1 MTREWQQ
8 TRNKEIVMP
17 DAVYYQTLWA
27 VRDLRRMEGR
37 LAVLKQEIESGPVQA
52 AGVVSD
58 RKGGYSDKRPTE
70 DLAVEKAMLEARVQA
85 IHNAL
90 QGIPIVYRGYIL
102 DNIIL
107 HRQQS
112 SFPNKVWKMWKQRFL
127 FDVAK
132 NLSLI

>member
-8 TRNKEIVMP
+8 TRNKDIVMP

-37 LAVLKQEIESGPVQA
+37 LAILRQEIESGPVRA
-52 AGVVSD
+52 AGVVS
-58 RKGGYSDKRPTE
+58 E
-70 DLAVEKAMLEARVQA
+70 DMVIEKTMLEARVKA
-85 IHNAL
+85 IHDAL

-107 HRQQS
+107 HRQHS
-112 SFPNKVWKMWKQRFL
+112 SFPNKIWKMWKQRFL

>member
-8 TRNKEIVMP
+8 TRNKDIVMP

-37 LAVLKQEIESGPVQA
+37 LAILRQEIESGPVRA
-52 AGVVSD
+52 AGVVSEG
-58 RKGGYSDKRPTE
+58 KGNYAEKRPTE
-70 DLAVEKAMLEARVQA
+70 DMVIEKTMLEARVKA
-85 IHNAL
+85 IHDAL

-107 HRQQS
+107 HRQHS
-112 SFPNKVWKMWKQRFL
+112 SFPNKIWKMWKQRFL